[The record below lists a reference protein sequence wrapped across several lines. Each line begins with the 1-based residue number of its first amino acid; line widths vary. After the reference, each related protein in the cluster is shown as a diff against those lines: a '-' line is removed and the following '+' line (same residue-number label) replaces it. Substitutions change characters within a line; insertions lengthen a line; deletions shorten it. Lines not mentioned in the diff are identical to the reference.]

1 MKAGDL
7 VKADPW
13 VAWTGPCEGAIGI
26 VLSVQDRDALSSAY
40 VLIGDVVELIR
51 LDNLKV
57 INESR

>member
-13 VAWTGPCEGAIGI
+13 MYEGAPGI
-26 VLSVQDRDALSSAY
+26 ILSVQELVHCASAY
-40 VLIGDVVELIR
+40 VLMGDAVELIR

-57 INESR
+57 LNESR